1 VPGEPDH
8 RATGDPADDR
18 EFDRDG
24 GVAGGLTEDSA
35 EDSAEDPDGPVR
47 DTPADTASGGVPDTA
62 TLGPTDRVVATW
74 TEPLAT
80 AASTPVGGPLGRHA
94 AIGRHWFWTP
104 LRVALL
110 LAVIGLAIGWFGK
123 SACVQQYFNE
133 DSKKLELDWR
143 SSRPF
148 TAMCYSD
155 VIPLY
160 SAERLNTGGFPY
172 ETSWVDDEGK
182 PTEHVRYME
191 YPVLTGLFQWANA
204 KLADGWLSLAESG
217 WLPTGLPVTVFFDIS
232 AFWLALAWLVTI
244 WAVSRTARL
253 RPWDAA
259 LIAASPLLLVHA
271 FTNFD
276 TLATALAATGLL
288 AWARRKPVLAG
299 ILLGLGGAAKL
310 YPLFLLGP
318 LLVLCLRAGK
328 TRDWARTSL
337 AAILAWAAVNAP
349 ILIAY
354 PRGWWEFFHRN
365 SLRGA
370 DPDSLYNVVSQ
381 FTGWAGFDGPLG
393 PEQTPVWLNA
403 VSALLFLICCAGI
416 AFIAMQAP
424 VRPRL
429 AQLCFLVVAAFL
441 VTNKVW
447 SPQYSL
453 WLVPLA
459 VLAVPRWRILLA
471 WMTVDALVWAPRMA
485 FYLGD
490 DKKGLPIE
498 WFLSFV
504 VLRDLAVIGL
514 CVLVVHEIYRPA
526 RDLVRQGAGGMRVD
540 DPAGGVLDGAPDRLT
555 LQVTGFRRT
564 PAGT

>member
-8 RATGDPADDR
+8 RAADGPADDR
-18 EFDRDG
+18 DTERDG
-24 GVAGGLTEDSA
+24 GAVDDLAADSA
-35 EDSAEDPDGPVR
+35 
-47 DTPADTASGGVPDTA
+47 GVAPEVSDTA
-62 TLGPTDRVVATW
+62 TLTPAQRVIPTW

-80 AASTPVGGPLGRHA
+80 AASAPVGGPLGGHA
-94 AIGRHWFWTP
+94 VIGRHWFWTP

-123 SACVQQYFNE
+123 AACVQQYYNE

-143 SSRPF
+143 SNRPF

-155 VIPLY
+155 IVPLY
-160 SAERLNTGGFPY
+160 SAERLNEGGFPY
-172 ETSWVDDEGK
+172 KTSWVDDAGK
-182 PTEHVRYME
+182 PTAHVRYME
-191 YPVLTGLFQWANA
+191 YPVLTGLFQWVNA
-204 KLADGWLSLAESG
+204 KITDGWLAIANSG
-217 WLPTGLPVTVFFDIS
+217 WLPTGLPVTVFFDVS

-244 WAVSRTARL
+244 WAVARTARL

-276 TLATALAATGLL
+276 ALATALAATGIL
-288 AWARRKPVLAG
+288 AWARRRPALAG
-299 ILLGLGGAAKL
+299 VLLGLGGAAKL

-328 TRDWARTSL
+328 TRDWARTAL
-337 AAILAWAAVNAP
+337 AAIIAWAVVNAP
-349 ILIAY
+349 IMLAY

-365 SLRGA
+365 NLRGA
-370 DPDSLYNVVSQ
+370 DPDSLYNAVTQ

-393 PEQTPVWLNA
+393 FDQAPVWLNA
-403 VSALLFLICCAGI
+403 VSALLFLICCAGV
-416 AFIAMQAP
+416 AFVALQAP
-424 VRPRL
+424 MRPRL

-459 VLAVPRWRILLA
+459 ILAVPRWRILLA
-471 WMTVDALVWAPRMA
+471 WMTVDALVWAPRMM

-490 DKKGLPIE
+490 DHKGLPIE

-504 VLRDLAVIGL
+504 VLRDLAVVAL
-514 CVLVVHEIYRPA
+514 CVLVVYEIYHPA
-526 RDLVRQGAGGMRVD
+526 RDLVRRGAAGVSVD
-540 DPAGGVLDGAPDRLT
+540 DPAGGFLDGAPDRLT
-555 LQVTGFRRT
+555 LEVTGFRRT
-564 PAGT
+564 PAGV

>member
-1 VPGEPDH
+1 METAPETAPETSA
-8 RATGDPADDR
+8 ATSTDD
-18 EFDRDG
+18 
-24 GVAGGLTEDSA
+24 S
-35 EDSAEDPDGPVR
+35 
-47 DTPADTASGGVPDTA
+47 DTA
-62 TLGPTDRVVATW
+62 TLTPAERVIPTWA
-74 TEPLAT
+74 EPLAT
-80 AASTPVGGPLGRHA
+80 AASAPIGGPLGRHA
-94 AIGRHWFWTP
+94 VIGRHWFWTP

-110 LAVIGLAIGWFGK
+110 IAVIGLSIGWFGK
-123 SACVQQYFNE
+123 AACVQQFYDE
-133 DSKKLELDWR
+133 ESKKLELDWR

-155 VIPLY
+155 IIPLY
-160 SAERLNTGGFPY
+160 SAERLNEGGFPY
-172 ETSWVDDEGK
+172 RTSWVDDEGK
-182 PTEHVRYME
+182 PTAHVRYME
-191 YPVLTGLFQWANA
+191 YPVLTGLFQWVNAKMTEGWLVIANA
-204 KLADGWLSLAESG
+204 G
-217 WLPTGLPVTVFFDIS
+217 WLPTGLPVTIFFDLS

-244 WAVSRTARL
+244 WAVARTARL

-276 TLATALAATGLL
+276 ALATALAATGLL

-299 ILLGLGGAAKL
+299 VLLGLGGAAKL

-328 TRDWARTSL
+328 TRDWARTTL
-337 AAILAWAAVNAP
+337 AAILAWAAVNVP
-349 ILIAY
+349 IMIVY

-370 DPDSLYNVVSQ
+370 DPDSLYNVVTQ
-381 FTGWAGFDGPLG
+381 FSGWAGFDGRLG
-393 PEQTPVWLNA
+393 FGQTPVWLNA
-403 VSALLFLICCAGI
+403 VSAVLFLVCCAGI
-416 AFIAMQAP
+416 AFIALQAP
-424 VRPRL
+424 MRPRL

-441 VTNKVW
+441 LTNKVW

-490 DKKGLPIE
+490 DKKGLPAD

-504 VLRDLAVIGL
+504 ILRDLAVVAL
-514 CVLVVHEIYRPA
+514 CALVVYEIYHPA
-526 RDLVRQGAGGMRVD
+526 RDLVRRAGEGVLLD
-540 DPAGGVLDGAPDRLT
+540 DPAGGVLDDAPDRLT
-555 LQVTGFRRT
+555 LRVTGFHRT
-564 PAGT
+564 PAKT